1 MKTFIIYILYRYFKR
16 LCRTRVSVIVKTES
30 SLIENSCSCVHVVSD
45 KSQDDPILNT
55 PDGQTHTIQV
65 CYVYSIFKTQIDW

>member
-1 MKTFIIYILYRYFKR
+1 MKTFIIYILYKYFKR
-16 LCRTRVSVIVKTES
+16 LCRTRVGVIVKTES
-30 SLIENSCSCVHVVSD
+30 SLIENSCSCSFVSD
-45 KSQDDPILNT
+45 KSLDDPILNT